1 MSKLKLKILCCSLLL
16 AGCATE
22 SYQIPD
28 TYERSANAPPVLN
41 IVESRSMYLFSLAR
55 IHALEGDYDGAL
67 TLTQASIEADPQ
79 SAFLHAS
86 VAELY
91 LKLNRL
97 QEAINASIADPLVK
111 DLTVS
116 LQQGYI
122 QVTGQRQRLNDASK
136 TDTLNFRLDLGVSN
150 GQLTATVSDATLD
163 GKPVEQ
169 SRVDH
174 WNQTI
179 ASRIVIIGKKR
190 PNTSL
195 KSVSIMPGAVTMDW
209 TVSK

>member
-1 MSKLKLKILCCSLLL
+1 MKNKTKIIAVILVALVFLISACRANISRNSDGSL
-16 AGCATE
+16 
-22 SYQIPD
+22 
-28 TYERSANAPPVLN
+28 
-41 IVESRSMYLFSLAR
+41 
-55 IHALEGDYDGAL
+55 
-67 TLTQASIEADPQ
+67 
-79 SAFLHAS
+79 S
-86 VAELY
+86 VQTTISQQE
-91 LKLNRL
+91 L

-111 DLTVS
+111 ELNVS

-122 QVTGQRQRLNDASK
+122 LVTGQRQRLNDASK
-136 TDTLNFRLDLGVSN
+136 TDTLNFRLDLGVNN

-179 ASRIVIIGKKR
+179 ASRIVILGKKR
-190 PNTSL
+190 PNTNL
-195 KSVSIMPGAVTMDW
+195 KSVNVTPEAVAMDW

>member
-1 MSKLKLKILCCSLLL
+1 MKIKTSKVSLLL
-16 AGCATE
+16 VALVFL
-22 SYQIPD
+22 I
-28 TYERSANAPPVLN
+28 SACRAN
-41 IVESRSMYLFSLAR
+41 ISRNDDGSLSVETTVSQQ
-55 IHALEGDYDGAL
+55 E
-67 TLTQASIEADPQ
+67 
-79 SAFLHAS
+79 
-86 VAELY
+86 
-91 LKLNRL
+91 L

-116 LQQGYI
+116 LQSGYI
-122 QVTGQRQRLNDASK
+122 LVTGQRQRLNDASK
-136 TDTLNFRLDLGVSN
+136 TDSLNFRLDLGMSN

-163 GKPVEQ
+163 GIHVEQ

-179 ASRIVIIGKKR
+179 ASRLVIIGKKR

-195 KSVSIMPGAVTMDW
+195 KSVSVTTEAVMMTW